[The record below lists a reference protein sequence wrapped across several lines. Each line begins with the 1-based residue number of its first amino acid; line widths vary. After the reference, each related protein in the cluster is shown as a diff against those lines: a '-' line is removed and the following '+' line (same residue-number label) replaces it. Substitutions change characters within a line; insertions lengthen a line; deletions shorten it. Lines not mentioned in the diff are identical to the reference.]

1 MIGCIICEGVVDFDQ
16 HWWRM
21 VIERFGGRCLCRMK
35 DFGRMYRM
43 RGESLV
49 CSALVVEHG

>member
-1 MIGCIICEGVVDFDQ
+1 MIGCVVCEGVVDFDQ

-21 VIERFGGRCLCRMK
+21 VSERFGGSVGDRMC
-35 DFGRMYRM
+35 RM

-49 CSALVVEHG
+49 CSALVE